1 MWGGFLLCVISPDT
15 HRSIRGKVQAPA
27 ERFADGRRNPRRFR
41 PFTAFRM
48 IAKAGK
54 AMAKDAKDNKK
65 GCFIIAAL
73 LALLIAALA
82 YGILSTG
89 TDPRSNGIEPS
100 GAPPA
105 APAGGSGSDTH
116 AADPEI

>member
-1 MWGGFLLCVISPDT
+1 MT
-15 HRSIRGKVQAPA
+15 
-27 ERFADGRRNPRRFR
+27 
-41 PFTAFRM
+41 
-48 IAKAGK
+48 
-54 AMAKDAKDNKK
+54 KDAKHNKR

-73 LALLIAALA
+73 VALMVAALA

-105 APAGGSGSDTH
+105 APAGGSGSSAH
-116 AADPEI
+116 PAKPEI

>member
-1 MWGGFLLCVISPDT
+1 MT
-15 HRSIRGKVQAPA
+15 
-27 ERFADGRRNPRRFR
+27 
-41 PFTAFRM
+41 
-48 IAKAGK
+48 
-54 AMAKDAKDNKK
+54 KDAKNNKR

-73 LALLIAALA
+73 VALVVAALA

-105 APAGGSGSDTH
+105 APAGAAGSSAH
-116 AADPEI
+116 PANPEI

>member
-1 MWGGFLLCVISPDT
+1 VT
-15 HRSIRGKVQAPA
+15 
-27 ERFADGRRNPRRFR
+27 
-41 PFTAFRM
+41 
-48 IAKAGK
+48 
-54 AMAKDAKDNKK
+54 KDAKDNKR

-73 LALLIAALA
+73 VAIVVAALA

-105 APAGGSGSDTH
+105 APAAAAGSNAH
-116 AADPEI
+116 PAQPEI

>member
-1 MWGGFLLCVISPDT
+1 MT
-15 HRSIRGKVQAPA
+15 
-27 ERFADGRRNPRRFR
+27 
-41 PFTAFRM
+41 
-48 IAKAGK
+48 
-54 AMAKDAKDNKK
+54 KDAKNNKR

-73 LALLIAALA
+73 VALLLAALA

-105 APAGGSGSDTH
+105 APAGSGGSSAHPANPD
-116 AADPEI
+116 I

>member
-1 MWGGFLLCVISPDT
+1 MT
-15 HRSIRGKVQAPA
+15 
-27 ERFADGRRNPRRFR
+27 
-41 PFTAFRM
+41 
-48 IAKAGK
+48 
-54 AMAKDAKDNKK
+54 KDAKENKR

-73 LALLIAALA
+73 VALLLALLA

-105 APAGGSGSDTH
+105 APAGAGGSSAH
-116 AADPEI
+116 PANPEI